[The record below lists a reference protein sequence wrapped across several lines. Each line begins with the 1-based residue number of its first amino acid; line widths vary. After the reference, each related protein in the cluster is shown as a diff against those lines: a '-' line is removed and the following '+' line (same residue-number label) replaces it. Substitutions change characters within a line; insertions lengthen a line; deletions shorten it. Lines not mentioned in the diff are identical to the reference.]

1 MWYALSRLGEPLW
14 YEYFDSW
21 LTLCLEPPVR
31 EVGREVGR
39 LLMRHAKKTAT
50 ALPEIAN
57 ATKIPALLGWA
68 SAALEAAV
76 PAVGWLAGEG
86 GFVAIGCLSLPV
98 AGAELGCSVLG
109 DDVSGAALIGERVV
123 GSLVGAPVLG
133 ATVVGSAMV
142 GVAML
147 GGAVVGVAVV
157 GATVFGAA
165 VVGEAVVGLA
175 VVGLAVAVV
184 GAAVITLNT

>member
-50 ALPEIAN
+50 ALPEMAN

-86 GFVAIGCLSLPV
+86 GFVAFGCLSLPV

-123 GSLVGAPVLG
+123 GSLVGAPV
-133 ATVVGSAMV
+133 V
-142 GVAML
+142 GVAVL

-157 GATVFGAA
+157 GATVMGAA
-165 VVGEAVVGLA
+165 VVGEAVVGLAVVGLA